1 MSHLSPNIAQR
12 HKLPS
17 INKVFERN
25 NSHLGKQLERHLK
38 ETKFKHVN
46 NEILTLC
53 AYLLNSLLIRSST
66 YLTANART
74 TVGFLDIIDV
84 TALVEEAG
92 ELR

>member
-1 MSHLSPNIAQR
+1 MTLDAHRSNKNPLMSHLSPNIAQR

-17 INKVFERN
+17 INKAFELN
-25 NSHLGKQLERHLK
+25 NLHLGKQLERHLK

-66 YLTANART
+66 YLTA
-74 TVGFLDIIDV
+74 
-84 TALVEEAG
+84 
-92 ELR
+92 